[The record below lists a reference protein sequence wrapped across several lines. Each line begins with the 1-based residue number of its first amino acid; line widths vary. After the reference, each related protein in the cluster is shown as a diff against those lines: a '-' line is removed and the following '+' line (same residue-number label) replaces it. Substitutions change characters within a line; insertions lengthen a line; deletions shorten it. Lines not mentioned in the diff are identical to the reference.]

1 MLWLVGSGDQTSP
14 PFVKPIILL
23 QALVPS
29 LACPSCPSPYVYL
42 NPPLPGLFLQEAFPD
57 AISVSASPSCPLFS
71 LLDSPFLLISLS
83 LLSSCLSLDLFLAVT
98 ASLLFLLSLLL
109 SLSLSCGLHPSP
121 CHLTSS
127 PLSLLV
133 FWSSPLPV
141 CRECFSSLCLSPC
154 VPLPHSVSVA
164 LCAPPPRHPPL
175 LVHAASVNEMGCAFL
190 QRAGWGAA
198 VSC

>member
-14 PFVKPIILL
+14 PSVKPITLL

-29 LACPSCPSPYVYL
+29 LACPSCPSAYIYL

-57 AISVSASPSCPLFS
+57 ALSVSVSPSCPLFS
-71 LLDSPFLLISLS
+71 LLDSPFLLIPLS

-121 CHLTSS
+121 SPHLFSS
-127 PLSLLV
+127 QSPCVLELSPPRLSRVFLLSLPLSLCP
-133 FWSSPLPV
+133 SP
-141 CRECFSSLCLSPC
+141 SLCLSG
-154 VPLPHSVSVA
+154 SVCPTPS
-164 LCAPPPRHPPL
+164 PPSSPGSRSL
-175 LVHAASVNEMGCAFL
+175 SK
-190 QRAGWGAA
+190 
-198 VSC
+198 